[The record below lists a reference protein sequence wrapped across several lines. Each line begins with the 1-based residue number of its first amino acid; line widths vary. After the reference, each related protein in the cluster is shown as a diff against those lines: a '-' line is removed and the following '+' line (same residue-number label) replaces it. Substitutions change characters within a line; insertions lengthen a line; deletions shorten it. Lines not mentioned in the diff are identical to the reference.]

1 MKTMKKLAS
10 LCLMLA
16 LLLGCGALAEAEL
29 NVTGTGTVYMQADL
43 VSASLG
49 VNMNGVDLEELQQQV
64 NLTMANICTALVEA
78 GLEEKDISTNY
89 LYISPRYDY
98 SGETE
103 AIIGYSINNTLS
115 IRTRDIEKIGAYIDA
130 AFAAGANSF
139 DSIEFSVVDDSEAR
153 KQALTLAVE
162 DARAKAETIAAAAG
176 MQLGGIKTIAEG
188 SQQDYWYNSTSG
200 SVQYAMTEAA
210 AVGGTTVR
218 AAQVKLSAE
227 VQVCYDL
234 SEN

>member
-1 MKTMKKLAS
+1 MKSMKKLVS
-10 LCLMLA
+10 LCLTLA
-16 LLLGCGALAEAEL
+16 LLLSCGALADVEL
-29 NVTGTGTVYMQADL
+29 NVTGNGTVYKQADL

-64 NLTMANICTALVEA
+64 NQIVTDICAALVEA
-78 GLEEKDISTNY
+78 GLEEKNISTNY

-103 AIIGYSINNTLS
+103 AIIGYSITNTLS
-115 IRTRDIEKIGAYIDA
+115 IRTENIDKIGSYIDA

-139 DSIEFSVVDDSEAR
+139 DSIEFTLTDDSEAR

-176 MQLGGIKTIAEG
+176 MRISGIDSISEG

-200 SVQYAMTEAA
+200 SVAYAATEDAA
-210 AVGGTTVR
+210 MGGTTVR
-218 AAQVKLSAE
+218 AAQVKVSAD
-227 VQVCYDL
+227 VQVCY
-234 SEN
+234 EVTAK

>member
-210 AVGGTTVR
+210 AVDGTTVR